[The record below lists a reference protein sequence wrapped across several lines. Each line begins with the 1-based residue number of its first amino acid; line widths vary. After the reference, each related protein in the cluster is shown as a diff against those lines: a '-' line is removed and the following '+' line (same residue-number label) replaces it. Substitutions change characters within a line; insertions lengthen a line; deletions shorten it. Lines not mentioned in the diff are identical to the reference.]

1 MLTEKKT
8 NSKYFYLSG
17 LIGLI
22 NLLTYSNFYLSFLL
36 FCAEIVFLLIK
47 FLKRKYSEFIFLYL
61 IFLTMSFE
69 FADETDT
76 AMYGFKTFEIGG
88 ICVCFFLLIP
98 LFFKAIRIISFNS
111 MNSECSFTKDILV
124 MGIFGILNG
133 VFSILIN
140 DNQVSRFD
148 SLFSL
153 FLGEVFY
160 KFVVIIV
167 LCLIFVYL
175 KNRDEDFVSNL
186 YDVLSCILVGGVI
199 TIAMS
204 SLLNIVGSYGGT
216 STLKIQYVVRYI
228 PFLYVLSAI
237 KKERKSRVFYFIIAT
252 IGTIYTLYNN
262 ASGKMIIMYAIM
274 PVVVIAVN
282 MKHDKLLAI
291 FELFIILFGFLF
303 AYNYVISS
311 LSNNIL
317 FASKLREVTSLFNFG
332 NGWLQNMS
340 VSPRVRF
347 AEFIDISIEYL
358 QHPFRLLTGKGYLG
372 TTVDHIGLIANVLGG
387 YSQEQDNL
395 NTFYAMHES
404 LNTVFLIN
412 GLLGIYFLIKYTI
425 KLTRGLLNSPF
436 NYCALFWLWFAYG
449 FSFTLTAFGVFSL
462 LLSLSEDDSRK
473 KKRCDYENL
482 HDNLS

>member
-1 MLTEKKT
+1 MLTEKKS
-8 NSKYFYLSG
+8 NSRYFYLSG
-17 LIGLI
+17 LIGLL
-22 NLLTYSNFYLSFLL
+22 NLLTYSNFYLSLLL
-36 FCAEIVFLLIK
+36 FCTEIVFLLIK
-47 FLKRKYSEFIFLYL
+47 FKKRKYAEFIFLYL

-69 FADETDT
+69 FADESDT

-98 LFFKAIRIISFNS
+98 LFFKAIRTISLDS
-111 MNSECSFTKDILV
+111 MNSECSFAKDILV

-133 VFSILIN
+133 IISILIN
-140 DNQVSRFD
+140 DNRVWRFD

-175 KNRDEDFVSNL
+175 KNRDKDFVSNL

-204 SLLNIVGSYGGT
+204 SLLNIAGSYGGT
-216 STLKIQYVVRYI
+216 STLKIQYIARYI

-237 KKERKSRVFYFIIAT
+237 KKKGESRVSYFIIAT
-252 IGTIYTLYNN
+252 IGAIYILYNN
-262 ASGKMIIMYAIM
+262 ASGKMIIMYVIM
-274 PVVVIAVN
+274 PVVVVAVN
-282 MKHDKLLAI
+282 MKHNKLLAI
-291 FELFIILFGFLF
+291 FELFIIVFVFLF
-303 AYNYVISS
+303 AYNYVVSS
-311 LSNNIL
+311 LTSNIL

-332 NGWLQNMS
+332 KGWLRNMA
-340 VSPRVRF
+340 VSPRTRF
-347 AEFIDISIEYL
+347 AEFIDIAIEYL
-358 QHPFRLLTGKGYLG
+358 HHPLRLLTGKGYLG
-372 TTVDHIGLIANVLGG
+372 TTLDHTGLIANVLGG
-387 YSQEQDNL
+387 YSQTQNNL
-395 NTFYAMHES
+395 NSFWAMHES
-404 LNTVFLIN
+404 LNTLFLIN
-412 GLLGIYFLIKYTI
+412 GLLGIYFLIKYTM
-425 KLTRGLLNSPF
+425 KLTKGLLNSPF

-462 LLSLSEDDSRK
+462 LLSLSEDNQK
-473 KKRCDYENL
+473 KGLEVIYENM